1 MDQKGVKM
9 NFLGIKQILDL
20 ILYQESIFS
29 IHLFNSFEFW
39 PAYTISEKCRV
50 YSVKIRTF
58 LYLLYN

>member
-1 MDQKGVKM
+1 M

-39 PAYTISEKCRV
+39 PAHTISEKYRV